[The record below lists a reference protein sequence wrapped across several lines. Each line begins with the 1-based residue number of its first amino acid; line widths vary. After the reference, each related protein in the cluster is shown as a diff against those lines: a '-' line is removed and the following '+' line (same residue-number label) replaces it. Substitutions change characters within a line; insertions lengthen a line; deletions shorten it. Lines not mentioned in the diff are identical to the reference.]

1 VVIVL
6 NTIEGQLVTPML
18 IGARMRMSALGIFV
32 AIAFGAWL
40 WGRGRGA
47 DRHADADRGER
58 LRHPRAVAPARG
70 HRVIPSS
77 DPKESEYEHDDD
89 HGADDPDD
97 VIHDVLLFDFEPPVG
112 VVRRFSLEPAPEAG
126 WSGRW

>member
-58 LRHPRAVAPARG
+58 LRHP
-70 HRVIPSS
+70 
-77 DPKESEYEHDDD
+77 
-89 HGADDPDD
+89 
-97 VIHDVLLFDFEPPVG
+97 
-112 VVRRFSLEPAPEAG
+112 VRRGDLAPSLRREVTA
-126 WSGRW
+126 